1 MIGWLRIGWLGP
13 PAAER
18 RILGGARL
26 RSITPWIVA
35 VMSFTILL
43 VAACGLLTAR
53 AAGELKGAIGQRYV
67 LTVPAGGGD
76 VAGLAER
83 LRDMPALRSVEPV
96 SEAEMRDTL
105 RRWLGPAADSPDLP
119 VPAMIQFDLR
129 DGREFSPARTA
140 LLRLAPGG
148 AITSYGDSVAPLF
161 ASLRLVQW
169 VALAIVLLLGAAASA
184 AVILAARGAIDSHRS
199 TVDVLHGIGATDS
212 QVTRLFQHRIALDTL
227 IGSLAG
233 AATAGLVVLVVAGG
247 ARWAA
252 DMGGL
257 SLGASDIVLLALLPL
272 LLTAIATIAARA
284 AILSALRES
293 L

>member
-1 MIGWLRIGWLGP
+1 MTGRPMIGWLTP
-13 PAAER
+13 PVAER

-53 AAGELKGAIGQRYV
+53 AAGELKGSIGQRYV

-76 VAGLAER
+76 VDALAER
-83 LRDMPALRSVEPV
+83 LRAMPALHAVEPV
-96 SEAEMRDTL
+96 SEAEMRDDL
-105 RRWLGPAADSPDLP
+105 RRWLGTAADSRDLP
-119 VPAMIQFDLR
+119 VPALITFDLR
-129 DGREFSPARTA
+129 DGAGLAAARTA
-140 LLRLAPGG
+140 LLQAAPGG
-148 AITSYGDSVAPLF
+148 TITSYGDSVAPLLG
-161 ASLRLVQW
+161 SLRLLQW

-199 TVDVLHGIGATDS
+199 TVDVLHGIGATDG
-212 QVTRLFQHRIALDTL
+212 QVTRLFQHRIAFDTL

-233 AATAGLVVLVVAGG
+233 AAAAGLVVLLVAGG

-257 SLGASDIVLLALLPL
+257 SLGASDIVLLAVLPI